1 MELNKIFK
9 KNEDSISFDFM
20 NKKEVK
26 KTSKNQK
33 RIMNIFLIFMFSQLL
48 LGLSYIN
55 NLQNTGKVDY
65 LNSVDTFNNYKNL
78 QDNAR
83 SGNQENSLIA
93 FNQVVKGNSAIND
106 LLASGFLLNMI
117 VQEKVKYVSNGNKLD
132 DKLEEENRYKIN
144 EETKN
149 KIIKTYQENSKRGI
163 KFERYKLNKYDCL
176 FFDLSCY
183 VINSEYTKI
192 RNNSLNIIENKVNV
206 TNYNIEHIDEY
217 LKWQNMVIK
226 NKENIDT
233 LSPGQLAFPMKKEP

>member
-1 MELNKIFK
+1 MELKKNFK
-9 KNEDSISFDFM
+9 KNEDSISFDLM

-106 LLASGFLLNMI
+106 SLASGFVLNML
-117 VQEKVKYVSNGNKLD
+117 VQDKEKYVSKRD
-132 DKLEEENRYKIN
+132 TLEDRLVEENRYKLT
-144 EETKN
+144 EETKS
-149 KIIKTYQENSKRGI
+149 KIIKIYKENFKNGI
-163 KFERYKLNKYDCL
+163 NFEKEKLTRYNCL
-176 FFDLSCY
+176 FFDVSCY
-183 VINSEYTKI
+183 ALKWQYNKMG
-192 RNNSLNIIENKVNV
+192 NDGLNLIENKLNIY
-206 TNYNIEHIDEY
+206 NYNINHIDEY
-217 LKWQNMVIK
+217 VKWQNTVLK
-226 NKENIDT
+226 NKENIDM